1 MLLALHIY
9 SMLCECVRACVCI
22 MYTERGE
29 DRGRDR
35 DVERDTY
42 GCVYVYG
49 TAGWRNIHIAWT
61 QEALLSY
68 TVFTTLSLL
77 HCLRHILHC
86 LYYSVSHGLD
96 AGGLAG
102 LLPQAQEAREAF
114 YKGV

>member
-1 MLLALHIY
+1 
-9 SMLCECVRACVCI
+9 

-77 HCLRHILHC
+77 HCLVHILQC
-86 LYYSVSHGLD
+86 LYYTVLHTRRGRRGPGWTFATS
-96 AGGLAG
+96 
-102 LLPQAQEAREAF
+102 ARSAR
-114 YKGV
+114 GML